1 MKKKSIF
8 ILALCATVMPVAAT
22 TTLSQANE
30 AYNAGKFYQAAVL
43 FRKAAVEGESPAL
56 CYYNTANAYFQ
67 LDSLAEAVVYYRA
80 CVRNAPDFLKANL
93 NLAVCYYQ
101 LNDLGRCLACIQRTL
116 ELDPTHQKALLI
128 QAATLR
134 RAGATAKAVASFEN
148 IVRLYPQVEEPYI
161 ALGEMYR
168 ELGDGDE
175 AITWLESFPSNGKNS
190 EYVYMLLADI
200 YEKSGD
206 LSRAI
211 SYLTMAFDLDIT
223 KRWTLYR
230 IALLQQQS
238 GNQLVALETCR
249 DGIRRFPDF
258 ADIAV
263 LAGTIAFDRQRIDDA
278 EQFFSQGAKNGSPT
292 AVVGLTNVRAWR
304 KAHSPEK

>member
-1 MKKKSIF
+1 MKKMLSIMVLTLF
-8 ILALCATVMPVAAT
+8 VTGAPAVAT

-30 AYNAGKFYQAAVL
+30 AYNTGKFYMATKL

-80 CVRNAPDFLKANL
+80 CVQNAPDFLKANL

-101 LNDLGRCLACIQRTL
+101 LGDLGRCLACIQRTL

-134 RAGATAKAVASFEN
+134 RAGAIAKAVVAFEN
-148 IVRLYPQVEEPYI
+148 IVRLYPQIEEPYI

-168 ELGDGDE
+168 ELGDADE
-175 AITWLESFPSNGKNS
+175 AIAWLESFPPNGKND
-190 EYVYMLLADI
+190 EYVDMLLVDL

-211 SYLTMAFDLDIT
+211 SCLTMALDLDTT

-249 DGIRRFPDF
+249 EGMKRFPDF
-258 ADIAV
+258 AEVAV
-263 LAGTIAFDRQRIDDA
+263 LAGTIAFDRQRIDEA
-278 EQFFSQGAKNGSPT
+278 EKFFSQAAKNGSPA

-304 KAHSPEK
+304 KAHGP